1 MLLIGSW
8 RVLTCLRLSLS
19 IRPPGESWVSS
30 SNKAV
35 TDLHVSEAPAPEV
48 TRRDEL
54 NAAVEEASRVYRES
68 HSFAAPLWAQS
79 GLRSTYRASD
89 HPVDLPFGFA

>member
-1 MLLIGSW
+1 MTDDREAG
-8 RVLTCLRLSLS
+8 T
-19 IRPPGESWVSS
+19 
-30 SNKAV
+30 AV
-35 TDLHVSEAPAPEV
+35 PAV
-48 TRRDEL
+48 VRRAEL
-54 NAAVEEASRVYRES
+54 MVAVQEASRAYRES

>member
-1 MLLIGSW
+1 
-8 RVLTCLRLSLS
+8 
-19 IRPPGESWVSS
+19 
-30 SNKAV
+30 V
-35 TDLHVSEAPAPEV
+35 TDLPVSEAAAPDV
-48 TRRDEL
+48 ARRDEL
-54 NAAVEEASRVYRES
+54 NAAVMEAIRAYRES

>member
-1 MLLIGSW
+1 M
-8 RVLTCLRLSLS
+8 
-19 IRPPGESWVSS
+19 
-30 SNKAV
+30 
-35 TDLHVSEAPAPEV
+35 TDLPVSGIPDPEV
-48 TRRDEL
+48 ARRDKL
-54 NAAVEEASRVYRES
+54 NAAVMEASRAYRES

>member
-1 MLLIGSW
+1 M
-8 RVLTCLRLSLS
+8 
-19 IRPPGESWVSS
+19 
-30 SNKAV
+30 
-35 TDLHVSEAPAPEV
+35 TDLPVSEAPDPDVA
-48 TRRDEL
+48 RRDEL
-54 NAAVEEASRVYRES
+54 NAAVMEASRAYRES

>member
-1 MLLIGSW
+1 M
-8 RVLTCLRLSLS
+8 
-19 IRPPGESWVSS
+19 
-30 SNKAV
+30 
-35 TDLHVSEAPAPEV
+35 TDLPVSEARAPDV
-48 TRRDEL
+48 ARRDEST
-54 NAAVEEASRVYRES
+54 AAMMESSRAYRES

>member
-1 MLLIGSW
+1 
-8 RVLTCLRLSLS
+8 
-19 IRPPGESWVSS
+19 
-30 SNKAV
+30 V
-35 TDLHVSEAPAPEV
+35 TDDREVGTAVPAV
-48 TRRDEL
+48 VRRDEL
-54 NAAVEEASRVYRES
+54 TAAMMEASRAYREA